1 MINYAKS
8 DTIKMKTAIIIF
20 PGSNCDKDGLD
31 GLNKISNNIQQIWHK
46 ETKLDDNLDLI
57 LIPGGFSYGDH
68 LRSGGIAANSN
79 IMPEI
84 IRLANKGVK
93 VIGICNGF
101 QILTEAG
108 LLDGALM
115 KNVGAKFICQ
125 NTYLS
130 CQNQKTNFTNKIN
143 KIIQIPIAHM
153 DGNYYCSDDVLKNLE
168 DNNQIAFKYC
178 NKNGETKSEFNPNGS
193 KENIA
198 GIFNKNKNILGMM
211 PHPERAID
219 KDTNGI
225 DGMLLFNSLLNK

>member
-1 MINYAKS
+1 
-8 DTIKMKTAIIIF
+8 MKTAIVIF
-20 PGSNCDKDGLD
+20 PGSNCDKDGID
-31 GLNKISNNIQQIWHK
+31 GLKLISNNIQQIWHK
-46 ETKLDDNLDLI
+46 ETKLDDDLDLI
-57 LIPGGFSYGDH
+57 LIPGGFSYGDY

-93 VIGICNGF
+93 IIGICNGF

-115 KNVGAKFICQ
+115 KNKKGKFICQ
-125 NTYLS
+125 NIHLS
-130 CQNQKTNFTNKIN
+130 CQNQSTNFTNQIN

-153 DGNYYCSDDVLKNLE
+153 DGNYYCSDDTLKNLE

-178 NKNGETKSEFNPNGS
+178 DKNGNINDQINPNGS
-193 KENIA
+193 RENIA

-219 KDTNGI
+219 QNVNGV
-225 DGMLLFNSLLNK
+225 DGILLFNSLLN